1 MSQDEYID
9 CFGIKHIKCSFKNTF
24 THTPS
29 PLDPHRELQALR
41 ALREIRAMCIVCER
55 VLPIDRIDLDFHD
68 KLKGNAPLQVLKK
81 QMRLSNDHP
90 KGLCRTCLTA
100 LNVKP
105 P

>member
-1 MSQDEYID
+1 MSQEEYID
-9 CFGIKHIKCSFKNTF
+9 CFGIKHIKCSFKNSF
-24 THTPS
+24 THTP
-29 PLDPHRELQALR
+29 PRTLCTL
-41 ALREIRAMCIVCER
+41 RAMCIVCER

-81 QMRLSNDHP
+81 QLRLPNDHL